1 MEYDDGMQRSAG
13 ETNSRVWMLT
23 FTDLVSLM
31 LTFFVLLFSMSN
43 VKLDE
48 WEKVIDSLSRS
59 LNPTPENVIKAP
71 TADYNIGTIFR
82 RRSINLDYLQSVLAE
97 HLAKDDILGTAHV
110 ERFDDRLVIS
120 LPGDR
125 LFTPGGAEMTEGA
138 REAMFGIGGLFRNI
152 GNQIGVNGHTD
163 STPPTGDTYASNWE
177 MSVGRAAAVANA
189 IRKAGYEGEIIA
201 FGYADSRRGQLPNVA
216 AAARRALGRRVDIVV
231 FPTVGGR

>member
-1 MEYDDGMQRSAG
+1 MDDDQGLYQQG
-13 ETNSRVWMLT
+13 GDTNSRVWMLT

-71 TADYNIGTIFR
+71 TADYNISTIYR
-82 RRSINLDYLQSVLAE
+82 RRSINLDYLQSVLAK
-97 HLAKDDILGTAHV
+97 HLANDEILGTTRV

-125 LFTPGGAEMTEGA
+125 LFEPGRAALIDGA
-138 REAMFGIGGLFRNI
+138 RDAMFGIGGLFRNI
-152 GNQIGVNGHTD
+152 GNQIGVNAHTD
-163 STPPTGDTYASNWE
+163 STPPAGDDYASNWE

-189 IRKAGYEGEIIA
+189 LRQAGYEGEIIA
-201 FGYADSRRGQLPNVA
+201 FGYADSRQVQLSEPS
-216 AAARRALGRRVDIVV
+216 RPTLGRRVDIVV